1 MYAPAYRRRFRD
13 GEELREEIV
22 VHPLFQQFVNEGRSV
37 KHFQGAYQLR
47 LRDHFEVQRICQKHL
62 DNACS
67 KTINV
72 LPGTSAEEL
81 SDLYMEFL
89 PELKGVTVYPEGSRE
104 DQPLTPL
111 TYEEALEYAQGAVA
125 GVEGGNC
132 RSGVCDI

>member
-1 MYAPAYRRRFRD
+1 M
-13 GEELREEIV
+13 
-22 VHPLFQQFVNEGRSV
+22 
-37 KHFQGAYQLR
+37 
-47 LRDHFEVQRICQKHL
+47 QRICQRHL

-89 PELKGVTVYPEGSRE
+89 PELKGLTVYPEGSRE

-111 TYEEALEYAQGAVA
+111 SYEEALEFAQDAETAVD
-125 GVEGGNC
+125 GGKC